1 MIPAMSG
8 HGDLPM
14 RVELAAISDIPRLA
28 ELLAIL
34 FSQEVE
40 FEPDRA
46 LQERG
51 LRAIIDNPAAG
62 QILVLRDDEDIWGM
76 VSLLYLV
83 STALGGRV
91 AILED
96 MVVAPER
103 RSRGGGAMLLTAA
116 TDFARRADCLRITL
130 LTDRSNVAG
139 QRFYARHGF
148 TASTMLA
155 MRLLIR

>member
-1 MIPAMSG
+1 MQA
-8 HGDLPM
+8 M
-14 RVELAAISDIPRLA
+14 RVDSATIADIPRLA
-28 ELLAIL
+28 ELLTIL

-51 LRAIIDNPAAG
+51 LREIIDNPAAG
-62 QILVLRDDEDIWGM
+62 QILVLREGEAIWGM
-76 VSLLYLV
+76 VSLLFIV
-83 STALGGRV
+83 STALGGR
-91 AILED
+91 AALLED

-103 RSRGGGAMLLTAA
+103 RGRGAGALLLTAA
-116 TDFARRADCLRITL
+116 TDFARRAGCLRITL
-130 LTDRSNVAG
+130 LTDRSNLAG

-155 MRLLIR
+155 MRLLIGAEHR